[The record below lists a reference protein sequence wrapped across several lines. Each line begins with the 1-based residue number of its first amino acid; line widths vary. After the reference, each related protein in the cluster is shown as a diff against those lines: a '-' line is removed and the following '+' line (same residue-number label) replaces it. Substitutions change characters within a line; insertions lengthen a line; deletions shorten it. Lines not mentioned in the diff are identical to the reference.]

1 MAFAAY
7 ARQFYDALERNAI
20 ISSLYLGMSLTGLES
35 KSFGRRPTSSVN
47 QMTVPIHR
55 IEDPLKVPKEPLQ
68 ISRSDLRDSS
78 SLGQQATELIA
89 RAFRAGNLY
98 YSPH

>member
-1 MAFAAY
+1 MQKALVAFAAY

-20 ISSLYLGMSLTGLES
+20 ISSFYLGMSLTGLES

-55 IEDPLKVPKEPLQ
+55 IEDPLKVPKEP
-68 ISRSDLRDSS
+68 SS
-78 SLGQQATELIA
+78 ESHGSTSAT
-89 RAFRAGNLY
+89 
-98 YSPH
+98 PQV